1 MRKVYI
7 AGNWKMNLIDDID
20 NVKKVSEKVNDDVE
34 IVVFPPFT
42 HLLKYKNILKETK
55 IKVGA
60 QNVFYEDKGA
70 YTGEISYKFLEE
82 FGCEYVILGHSERRN
97 LFKEDDHFISLKL
110 KKILTTN
117 IKPIL
122 CVGEKEE
129 DRSLNKQKIVV
140 ENQLKICLGGIENN
154 FKNIIIAYE
163 PVWAIGT
170 GKNASPFDAQEM
182 HSFIRE
188 QLSFLFGKNISYE
201 ISILYG
207 GSVTDENVKDLF
219 REDDVDGVLVGG
231 ASLKGEKFA
240 RIIEIVNKSLI

>member
-1 MRKVYI
+1 MRKVYV
-7 AGNWKMNLIDDID
+7 AGNWKMNLVDDIEPIKKIS
-20 NVKKVSEKVNDDVE
+20 NEVKNDIEV
-34 IVVFPPFT
+34 IVFPPFT
-42 HLLKYKNILKETK
+42 HLSAYSSTLKGSKVK
-55 IKVGA
+55 IGA

-70 YTGEISYKFLEE
+70 YTGEISYKFIEE
-82 FGCEYVILGHSERRN
+82 FGCDYVILGHSERRN
-97 LFKEDDHFISLKL
+97 LFKEDDQMISLKL
-110 KKILTTN
+110 KKILSTN

-122 CVGEKEE
+122 CVGEKEDE
-129 DRSLNKQKIVV
+129 RSLNKQKFVV

-170 GKNASPFDAQEM
+170 GKNATPFDAQEM

-188 QLSFLFGKNISYE
+188 QLSFLFGKNISCE

-240 RIIEIVNKSLI
+240 RIIETVNKSLI

>member
-1 MRKVYI
+1 MRKVYV
-7 AGNWKMNLIDDID
+7 AGNWKMNLIDDILPLKD
-20 NVKKVSEKVNDDVE
+20 FSKYVKNDLEV
-34 IVVFPPFT
+34 IVFPPFT
-42 HLLKYKNILKETK
+42 HLQRYREILKDSK

-70 YTGEISYKFLEE
+70 FTGEISCRFLEE

-97 LFKEDDHFISLKL
+97 IFKESDELVSLKI
-110 KKILTTN
+110 KKILSTN

-129 DRSLNKQKIVV
+129 ERSLNKQKFVV
-140 ENQLKICLGGIENN
+140 ENQLKISLGGIENN

-170 GKNASPFDAQEM
+170 GKNATPYDAQEM

-188 QLSFLFGKNISYE
+188 QLSSLFGKNIAFD

-207 GSVTDENVKDLF
+207 GSVNEENVKDLF

-231 ASLKGEKFA
+231 ASLKCDKFKK
-240 RIIEIVNKSLI
+240 IIEIVDKSLI